1 MAVPKHKTSKQRTR
15 TRKANWKISKPTLA
29 ACPKCGEL
37 KTPHRACGHCGYYND
52 ESVIQIKQDKE
63 D

>member
-1 MAVPKHKTSKQRTR
+1 MAVPKHKTSKQRTH
-15 TRKANWKISKPTLA
+15 TRKANWKIAKPTLV

-37 KTPHRACGHCGYYND
+37 KPAHKVCSHCGYYKD
-52 ESVIQIKQDKE
+52 EPVVQIKTEKE